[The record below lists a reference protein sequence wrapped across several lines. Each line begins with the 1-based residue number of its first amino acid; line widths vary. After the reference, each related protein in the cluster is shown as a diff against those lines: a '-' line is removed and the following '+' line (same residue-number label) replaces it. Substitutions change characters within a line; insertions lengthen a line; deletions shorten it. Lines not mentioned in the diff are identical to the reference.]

1 MSTVSYGERIRRLPA
16 GTLPATARTFFYA
29 TVAAAVVAA
38 AATSTVSYDHVD
50 WPIFGAVLA
59 GGALAQVFATHTSG
73 DQVFHTGLAFSV
85 AAALVLPPELVV
97 VVCVLQHVPE
107 WLRQRYPWFIQGFNI
122 ANVVLSGLAA
132 WSVRAAFA
140 GQGVHVT
147 AAATTAGVVA
157 ASVAALTFVLVNHA
171 LLARMLRLARGHDLS
186 ASGLF
191 TLDGLIQDGV
201 VAAVGVGLG
210 FVLLHSWALAVV
222 VALPLVLIQRALAL
236 PTLREQALSDH
247 KTGLLNSRGIDQPAR
262 SEFARARRLG
272 HPLSV
277 LLCDVDDLREINNRL
292 GHLEG
297 DAALSVVAAAL
308 PGGAAGVRPLRA
320 LRRRRVPRRA
330 AGDGRGGGGHGR
342 RADPGLARG
351 EPAADERGPAGGGR
365 LDRPWHAAGRR
376 SGDRHDARARGRRD
390 VRGEARRPQ
399 LVPDRRLTA
408 ATIPATWGG

>member
-1 MSTVSYGERIRRLPA
+1 MSAVSYGERIRRLPT

-50 WPIFGAVLA
+50 WPIFCAVLA

-73 DQVFHTGLAFSV
+73 NQVFHTGLAFSV

-107 WLRQRYPWFIQGFNI
+107 WLRRRYPWFIQGFNI

-140 GQGVHVT
+140 RQGVHVT

-157 ASVAALTFVLVNHA
+157 ASVAALTFVLVNHT

-277 LLCDVDDLREINNRL
+277 LLCDVDDLREINNRH

-297 DAALSVVAAAL
+297 DAALSIVAAAFR
-308 PGGAAGVRPLRA
+308 AELRA
-320 LRRRRVPRRA
+320 YDLCARFG
-330 AGDGRGGGGHGR
+330 GDEFLVVLPETDEEEAVTVAERIQAWLAENPLPTSEGLLAVGVSIGLGTLQDDDPEIGTMLA
-342 RADPGLARG
+342 RAD
-351 EPAADERGPAGGGR
+351 AAMYEEKR
-365 LDRPWHAAGRR
+365 AGR
-376 SGDRHDARARGRRD
+376 SSF
-390 VRGEARRPQ
+390 
-399 LVPDRRLTA
+399 LTV
-408 ATIPATWGG
+408 G